1 MKPGGEERQEMPA
14 ASREEGPR
22 LGRAGVGTGNQKI
35 QCLTASGRRLHGG
48 GGGGQRNEDVRI
60 LSGGGEGGW
69 GWLWM
74 KCNTMGR
81 IEEAGS

>member
-22 LGRAGVGTGNQKI
+22 LGRAGVGTGNQEV
-35 QCLTASGRRLHGG
+35 QYLTASGRRLHGG

-60 LSGGGEGGW
+60 LSGGGEG
-69 GWLWM
+69 
-74 KCNTMGR
+74 
-81 IEEAGS
+81 AGDGCE